1 MVQTDLAV
9 RELMVKEIIFDCFGV
24 LTEDGWLAFARQFE
38 TEENSEELRYL
49 NHQIDRGLLPYEQ
62 FLGRVVELTEA
73 SKEEAHRMITT
84 SHHPNEQLFA
94 YIKELKA
101 AGYELGIISNVGSEI
116 NEFLAEE
123 YISLFDRVTLSYQ
136 VAAIKPEPLIY
147 QAHLEKSGHRPEE
160 VIFIDDRMVNC
171 EGARIVGMK
180 SIHYQNVT
188 QIRHELDLLLAK

>member
-1 MVQTDLAV
+1 MI
-9 RELMVKEIIFDCFGV
+9 KEIVFDCFGV

-62 FLGRVVELTEA
+62 FLERVVELTEA
-73 SKEEAHRMITT
+73 SRAQAHRMITT

-101 AGYELGIISNVGSEI
+101 VGYELGIISNVGGELR
-116 NEFLAEE
+116 EFLAEG
-123 YISLFDRVTLSYQ
+123 YLSVFDRMTLSYQ

-147 QAHLEKSGHRPEE
+147 QAHLEKSGYEPNEA
-160 VIFIDDRMVNC
+160 VFIDDRAVNC
-171 EGARIVGMK
+171 EGARMVGMEA
-180 SIHYQNVT
+180 IHYQNVT
-188 QIRHELDLLLAK
+188 QIRRELDSLLAK